1 MPQKLLPPLLL
12 ANPLAA
18 LVRDE
23 VTRQDAQPVGIVI
36 LTHGHAAAE
45 FTPVPHEFVH
55 EPFDDEARHAVRG
68 HLFALEEDADAAD
81 EPGQVAGADD
91 VFAPEEEFE
100 VREGGVGGV
109 GGQDGAGGGSA
120 AVGGDEGGVEFGEDV
135 GGVDGCE
142 GALGGA
148 LAV

>member
-12 ANPLAA
+12 AHPVTA
-18 LVRDE
+18 LIRDE
-23 VTRQDAQPVGIVI
+23 VTRQDAQRVGTVIV
-36 LTHGHAAAE
+36 THGHAAAE
-45 FTPVPHEFVH
+45 FTPVPHESVH
-55 EPFDDEARHAVRG
+55 EPFDDETGHAVRG
-68 HLFALEEDADAAD
+68 HLFALEEDADATN
-81 EPGQVAGADD
+81 EPEQVASADD
-91 VFAPEEEFE
+91 VFAFKEEFE

-109 GGQDGAGGGSA
+109 GREERAGGGSA